1 MAQNTTKRL
10 LPCMLVLI
18 AVAGCRASSYNLNF
32 GLAESTDEGF
42 NSAGRM
48 AVDPSRLQR
57 ERETDRLAHD
67 LDQDGIPDTRDTDID
82 GDGIPNYQDTDDDN
96 DGIPDTQDADSNGDG
111 IIDELDR

>member
-1 MAQNTTKRL
+1 MARPAAKLL
-10 LPCMLVLI
+10 LPCLLVWL
-18 AVAGCRASSYNLNF
+18 AVAGCRAGSYNVNF

-48 AVDPSRLQR
+48 AMDPSRPQR

-82 GDGIPNYQDTDDDN
+82 GDGIPNDQDMDDDN
-96 DGIPDTQDADSNGDG
+96 DGIPDTQDPDSNNDG